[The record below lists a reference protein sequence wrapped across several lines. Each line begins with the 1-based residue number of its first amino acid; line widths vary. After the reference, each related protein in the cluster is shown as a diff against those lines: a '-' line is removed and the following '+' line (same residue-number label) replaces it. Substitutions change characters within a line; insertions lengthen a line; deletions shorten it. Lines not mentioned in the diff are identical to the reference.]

1 MKIFLCSTFRPILT
15 GKIFR
20 MKKLS
25 YFAVISL
32 LLAAIVI
39 PLRAQEANKD
49 FSKKLEGRWD
59 ITISVDGSDVPSWLE
74 VQHSG
79 IKTLVGRFVGSGGS
93 ARPISEVKVSGSS
106 FHFEIPPQ
114 WEQESNYMRMEG
126 QMDGDGLAGK
136 VTMPNGKT
144 YDWKASRA
152 PSLRTDKKVSWGKP
166 IPLIQQNSISGWK
179 AMGENQW
186 VVENGVL
193 KSPKSGANLVTEK
206 KFNDFKLHV
215 EFRYPKGSNSGVYL
229 RGRYEVQIMD
239 SHGNQPL
246 SGELGGVYGFIT
258 PSEQVAKPAGEW
270 QTYDITIVGRMI
282 TVEANGKLIICNQ
295 EIPGITGGAI
305 DSKEAEPGP
314 IMLQGDHGPVEY
326 RNMILTPAE

>member
-1 MKIFLCSTFRPILT
+1 MKNILCL
-15 GKIFR
+15 
-20 MKKLS
+20 
-25 YFAVISL
+25 AVISAL
-32 LLAAIVI
+32 LLTIGNSV
-39 PLRAQEANKD
+39 LAQEANKE

-59 ITISVDGSDVPSWLE
+59 ITVSVDGKDVPSWLE

-79 IKTLVGRFVGSGGS
+79 IKTLVGRFVGSSGS
-93 ARPISEVKVSGSS
+93 ARPISEVKVSGNS
-106 FHFEIPPQ
+106 FRFEIPPQ
-114 WEQESNYMRMEG
+114 WEEENRYLSMEG
-126 QMDGDGLAGK
+126 QTEGEGLAGK
-136 VTMPNGKT
+136 VTFPNGKT
-144 YDWKASRA
+144 HNWKASRA
-152 PSLRTDKKVSWGKP
+152 PSLRREKNVTWGQP

-193 KSPKSGANLVTEK
+193 KSPKSGANLVTER
-206 KFNDFKLHV
+206 KFNDFKLHL

-229 RGRYEVQIMD
+229 RGRYEVQISD

-246 SGELGGVYGFIT
+246 PGELGGVYGFLS
-258 PSEQVAKPAGEW
+258 PAEQVAKPADEW
-270 QTYDITIVGRMI
+270 QVYDITLVGRMI

-305 DSKEAEPGP
+305 DSKEGEPGP

-326 RNMILTPAE
+326 RNMILTPAQ